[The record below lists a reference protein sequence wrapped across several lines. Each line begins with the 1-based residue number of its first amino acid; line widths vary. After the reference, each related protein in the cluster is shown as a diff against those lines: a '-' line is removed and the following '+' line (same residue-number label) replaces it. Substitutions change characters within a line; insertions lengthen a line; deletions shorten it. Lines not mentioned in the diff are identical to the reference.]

1 MNIAIIPARGG
12 SKRIPRKNIKSFC
25 GIPMIAHSIRCAQK
39 SNVID
44 KVVVSTDDEDI
55 AQIALQEGA
64 CVPFLRPAHLA
75 DDFTGT
81 AEVMC
86 HAVET
91 LIAQKWQLDYCACI
105 YATAPFLTPSVIDD
119 SLCLLQAD
127 SGITNVF
134 TATRFAF
141 PIQRALLKAS
151 DGGVVPFDAS
161 SIEKRSQDLA
171 PAFHDAGQLYW
182 SHESLWRTAEAPIF
196 SPTSRLFELPDYLV
210 CDIDTTEDWERAE
223 VMHDVL
229 QKQGKI

>member
-39 SNVID
+39 SKVID

-55 AQIALQEGA
+55 AQIAIQEGA
-64 CVPFLRPAHLA
+64 CVPFLRPSHLA
-75 DDFTGT
+75 DEFTGT
-81 AEVMC
+81 AEVMR

-91 LIAQKWQLDYCACI
+91 LIAQKWHLDYCACI
-105 YATAPFLTPSVIDD
+105 YATAPFLMPSIIDD
-119 SLCLLQAD
+119 SLCLLQSD
-127 SGITNVF
+127 SVITNVF

-141 PIQRALLKAS
+141 PIQRALLKTS
-151 DGGVVPFDAS
+151 DGSIVPFDAS

-182 SHESLWRTAEAPIF
+182 AHEKLWRTPETPIF
-196 SPTSRLFELPDYLV
+196 SPTSRLFELPEYLV
-210 CDIDTTEDWERAE
+210 CDIDTIEDWERAE
-223 VMHDVL
+223 VMYDVL